1 MLLAPTPVEL
11 QLLMDCLLYF
21 CKEND
26 LLVNVSKTK
35 AMYINANA
43 VLNVGKKEVETV
55 KEFKYLGLILSN
67 NCKRPE
73 RLL

>member
-1 MLLAPTPVEL
+1 
-11 QLLMDCLLYF
+11 
-21 CKEND
+21 
-26 LLVNVSKTK
+26 VSKTK